1 MNILKKLIT
10 PPTYFVII
18 RKNYAYT
25 FKSFISTFDMTNN
38 VIIDIQIVVINR
50 PIQTRDFSERPTG
63 SGWLKKKFIIKNI
76 YILVMKVFLK

>member
-10 PPTYFVII
+10 PYYIII
-18 RKNYAYT
+18 RKNGENYIYT

-50 PIQTRDFSERPTG
+50 PIQTRDFSEWPTG
-63 SGWLKKKFIIKNI
+63 SGGLKKIHKEKHQST
-76 YILVMKVFLK
+76 